1 MHPINWR
8 PAARVAVTALV
19 ATSVYG
25 ATTAVAQT
33 GTPAQATT
41 PAATSPTEV
50 AATGPAIAANGTE
63 NIPNAGTNTCFARL
77 FKPKDAN
84 VPEQFKAEDEIVV
97 QYRIRCSSPVS
108 AYTVSLGRDIS
119 GIEAE
124 LFVTYLNGNSVIKDQ
139 AFNCGSE
146 IPGPGINCVGS
157 YKGSYNTIRGLL
169 TVPLTDAEVKAK
181 ASFCSIAMT
190 PTLSTFTS
198 EVSRDQ
204 FTGAVKKNADG
215 TSQIVNYAAGP
226 YRITRPQ
233 CHKGAKKSAAAA
245 SARR

>member
-1 MHPINWR
+1 MHRSNWR
-8 PAARVAVTALV
+8 SVARVAATAV
-19 ATSVYG
+19 AATAVYG
-25 ATTAVAQT
+25 SSAAIAQT
-33 GTPAQATT
+33 GTPTPVATT
-41 PAATSPTEV
+41 PPTEIST
-50 AATGPAIAANGTE
+50 TGKPIAPNGTE
-63 NIPNAGTNTCFARL
+63 NIPNAGTNSCFARL

-84 VPEQFKAEDEIVV
+84 VPEQLKAEDEIVV
-97 QYRIRCSSPVS
+97 QYRIRCSSPIS

-146 IPGPGINCVGS
+146 IPGPGVNCVGS

-169 TVPLTDAEVKAK
+169 TVPLTEKEVKAK
-181 ASFCSIAMT
+181 ASFCSVAMA

-198 EVSRDQ
+198 EVSRDL

-233 CHKGAKKSAAAA
+233 CHKGAKSASAA
-245 SARR
+245 RR